1 MKNLRDILDQENQ
14 STDVKR
20 QLHSTITL
28 STTIQNLQG
37 KQIRISGLD
46 TNQRQFTSTL
56 KEMFQVQ

>member
-56 KEMFQVQ
+56 KGMFQVQ